1 MRRAAAMCLLLG
13 TVAAC
18 PPPASRDGG
27 VAAVDRGGP
36 SAPEAVTT
44 DCVVTRIVDGDT
56 IICAPNQRVRLI
68 GMDTPEMRHVP
79 FGRQARDTLAMLV
92 PAGARVQLEPDV
104 ERTDRY
110 GRTLAYVWRDA
121 MLINWWLVRSGWA
134 RTLTVPPNVRYVD
147 PLREA
152 QRAARAEGRG
162 LWDRGTFACSPG
174 AQADR
179 GC

>member
-1 MRRAAAMCLLLG
+1 M
-13 TVAAC
+13 VA
-18 PPPASRDGG
+18 
-27 VAAVDRGGP
+27 
-36 SAPEAVTT
+36 
-44 DCVVTRIVDGDT
+44 RIVDGDT

-110 GRTLAYVWRDA
+110 GRALAYVWRDG

-147 PLREA
+147 QFREA

-162 LWDRGTFACSPG
+162 LWDHGTFACGPG
-174 AQADR
+174 AQAGR